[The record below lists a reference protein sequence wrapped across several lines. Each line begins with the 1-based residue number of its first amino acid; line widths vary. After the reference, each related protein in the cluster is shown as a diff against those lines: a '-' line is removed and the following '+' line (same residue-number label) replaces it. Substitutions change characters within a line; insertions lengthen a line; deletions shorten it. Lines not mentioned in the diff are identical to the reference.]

1 MFTALSAM
9 VVAVTMTMPSVS
21 VFWAEYSQELQD
33 AYNWAYGKGVTTM
46 SPIDNAN
53 MYGAITR
60 AEMAKMLSV
69 YSTEVLGNTPD
80 TSKACTFTDIDSV
93 KWDLHDFIIESC
105 QLGIMGQGITA
116 FRPYDTISR
125 AEFGTA
131 LSRVLWGDK
140 YEGGTPYYAN
150 HLNALKSAAIMNQI
164 ANAESTKEIRGYVML
179 MLMRSEGWSTV
190 DCDEATIA
198 LACLDPENEELYKEC
213 PAACREDANKDEDGV
228 VKSGDLAVEA
238 KENKGAKVITDGWI
252 SELDTLTFAANENI
266 TLNSVTLERYGL
278 STSAAIASIWL
289 EDEDWNE
296 VTAHKSIST
305 SKDTV
310 TLSLKKDYKEIG
322 KDASFIVVV
331 ETASGSASY
340 LKVTNIGFK
349 VTDVDSSA
357 KNLDLSKYDANLYDF
372 VDYSGNWVQVE
383 FKGKTTDTTYNYEAW
398 KFYDVA
404 KMRVYATKAAVSIN
418 GFKLTSLGN
427 LDLDD
432 NVDEV
437 EVLADGKVL
446 KNVKFSVK
454 NDELNISF
462 DSQEIAINKNVTFT
476 VRIALTDEFE
486 DFTNTVRFWL
496 EETTDL
502 YVTETKNKVRV
513 DVKPKVN
520 NDSFYMPAKYIFNW
534 AKITLT
540 NTKLDKTIDAA
551 QGSDDVKIA
560 EGTIKIGGQAIRIK
574 NLFLKPAD
582 HEDDITSV
590 SLVINGDEYEATA
603 AKSWEL
609 PEITIDEDSDVKIL
623 VDVESDADL
632 LDEISFKIGAEWD
645 LQNIING
652 KALKNAKYDSK
663 TATVEDFVGTISI
676 STLKIQEAKGS
687 LKNDISSNKKDVT
700 IEQSESNV
708 ELFKGSF
715 TAKKQTAHLNN
726 AEIKLAAGALKDDD
740 SITFHVYI
748 DGDEVATID
757 VDGPQTTTWTDNKD
771 FSEVVV
777 DAGKSVSVR
786 VEADVYASDTT
797 DSNIQFKLVLNGED
811 DNNNPITTSAVNFA
825 KLAFVEAEGIT
836 VGTKSVM
843 NQDDLILTDAGQ
855 TIWQFTVKPANKA
868 TKAELSTLTFDV
880 TAYMDGVAGTTANAD
895 DYFTV
900 KVGDDVIDDF
910 SLTKNDDKWILSNT
924 DIAKP
929 IEWET
934 NVNVTFEQELA
945 QTTNAANPYVMTLT
959 NANGSVNE
967 PFKRIARNS
976 IVRIVKQV
984 KDGDYTKYTLNV
996 DFADGVAGDTIGVLR
1011 ISYDTGAAEDFTKVK
1026 DWDVV
1031 SVLWV
1036 KDTARTVKSI
1046 GYWAT
1051 TDSLFTITNTQL
1063 PEFFKIPGTT
1073 DKIVAYS
1080 L

>member
-9 VVAVTMTMPSVS
+9 VVAVTMTLPSAS
-21 VFWAEYSQELQD
+21 VFGAEYSQELQD

-69 YSTEVLGNTPD
+69 YAVEVLKATPD

-93 KWDLHDFIIESC
+93 KGDLHDFIIESC

-150 HLNALKSAAIMNQI
+150 HLNALKADAIMNQI

-179 MLMRSEGWSTV
+179 MLMRSEGGSNV
-190 DCDEATIA
+190 DCEEPTIA
-198 LACLDPENEELYKEC
+198 LACLDPELDSYKDC
-213 PAACREDANKDEDGV
+213 PAACREDANNGEV

-331 ETASGSASY
+331 ETAEGSASE

-404 KMRVYATKAAVSIN
+404 KMRVYATKAAVSVN

-446 KNVKFSVK
+446 ENVKFSVK

-486 DFTNTVRFWL
+486 DFAHTVRFWL

-513 DVKPKVN
+513 DVNPKVDN
-520 NDSFYMPAKYIFNW
+520 SSFYMPAKYVFNW

-574 NLFLKPAD
+574 NLVLRPSSNAG
-582 HEDDITSV
+582 DITSV

-603 AKSWEL
+603 AKSWVL

-623 VDVESDADL
+623 VDVDSAANL
-632 LDEISFKIGAEWD
+632 LDEVSFQIGDASE

-663 TATVEDFVGTISI
+663 TADVEDFVGTISI

-700 IEQSESNV
+700 IEQSEPGV

-726 AEIKLAAGALKDDD
+726 AEIKLTAGELKEYD

-757 VDGPQTTTWTDNKD
+757 VDGPQTTTWTDDKD

-777 DAGKSVSVR
+777 DAGKSVDVR
-786 VEADVYASDTT
+786 VEADVYASKITT
-797 DSNIQFKLVLNGED
+797 NNIQFKLVLNGED
-811 DNNNPITTSAVNFA
+811 DNNNDITTSAVNFA

-868 TKAELSTLTFDV
+868 TKAELKTLTFDV
-880 TAYMDGVAGTTANAD
+880 TSYMAGVGGTTANAD

-900 KVGDDVIDDF
+900 TVGEETIDDF
-910 SLTKNDDKWILSNT
+910 SLVKNGSGKWILSNT
-924 DIAKP
+924 DISTKP
-929 IEWET
+929 IEWEI

-945 QTTNAANPYVMTLT
+945 QTDNAANPYTMTLT

-967 PFKRIARNS
+967 TFKRIARDS
-976 IVRIVKQV
+976 IVRIVKQA

-996 DFADGVAGDTIGVLR
+996 DFADDVAGDTVA
-1011 ISYDTGAAEDFTKVK
+1011 SYKIYYNTGATEEFTKVK
-1026 DWDVV
+1026 DGDVV
-1031 SVLWV
+1031 SVLWI
-1036 KDTARTVKSI
+1036 KDTARTVNAVEFDGFK
-1046 GYWAT
+1046 
-1051 TDSLFTITNTQL
+1051 ITNSNL